1 MDKKKILV
9 VYPFMMMGGSTTSLL
24 SLLENIDKN
33 KFDIDLLLYRNT
45 GPLLKE
51 IPEGVRLLPA
61 VKRYKGRFGKFIKML
76 ILLFSGYLFK
86 AFLKNRKNGKKGFS
100 NLVLEEC
107 QAKLFSK
114 KNAEHYDY
122 AISFL
127 EGWSNRYLAY
137 RVNADKKYAWI
148 HSTFSKTTD
157 DIQFEKRWI
166 SKVSK
171 VVFVTDACREE
182 FEELIPEFSDKA
194 ITIENII
201 DSTVIKN
208 RAKFIDSEDESYKVF
223 VNSNAFK
230 IVTVCRITIS
240 TKGLDRITECAK
252 KLKADGI
259 DFLWYIIGDGA
270 DMPDFQKMI
279 NEAGIDDCLIP
290 IGQRMNPYPFVE
302 ASDLMCMPSRYE
314 GKPMVITE
322 SMILSVPPVVTR
334 YLSAEDQIENGVD
347 GVVIENEDD
356 TLYPC
361 LSKLLVDKKMLQK
374 LKVNLSNR
382 EYGNSSYMKHI
393 EEELFA

>member
-1 MDKKKILV
+1 MNKKKMLV

-24 SLLENIDKN
+24 SFLQNIDKE
-33 KFDIDLLLYRNT
+33 KFDIDLLLYRNA
-45 GPLLKE
+45 GPLINE

-61 VKRYKGRFGKFIKML
+61 VKKYKGRVGKL
-76 ILLFSGYLFK
+76 IEALIFLFSGNFLK
-86 AFLKNRKNGKKGFS
+86 AILKNRKLGKKGIS
-100 NLVLEEC
+100 SLILQEC
-107 QAKLFSK
+107 QVKLFSK
-114 KNAEHYDY
+114 KTTEHYDF

-127 EGWSNRYLAY
+127 EGWSNRYIAY
-137 RVNADKKYAWI
+137 SANADKKYAWV
-148 HSTFSKTTD
+148 HSVFSKTTD

-171 VVFVTDACREE
+171 VVFVTEACRNE
-182 FEELIPEFSDKA
+182 FIEHLPEFYDKTVIA
-194 ITIENII
+194 ENII

-208 RAKFIDSEDESYKVF
+208 RAKFIDSEDQSYKAF
-223 VNSNAFK
+223 VNSSAFK

-252 KLKADGI
+252 KLKADGM

-290 IGQRMNPYPFVE
+290 IGQRMNPYPFIE

-347 GVVIENEDD
+347 GIVIDNEDNS
-356 TLYPC
+356 LYPC
-361 LSKLLVDKKMLQK
+361 LSKLIVDKKMLQK

-393 EEELFA
+393 EKELFS